1 MKGKGPE
8 KKKERLPDTTAEETI
23 KATMEERSIF
33 AKVDK
38 TKECDQMN
46 ESAVSG
52 VFVRAVEEKGMDG
65 MVDVRDG

>member
-1 MKGKGPE
+1 
-8 KKKERLPDTTAEETI
+8 
-23 KATMEERSIF
+23 MEERSIF

-65 MVDVRDG
+65 MVDVRDGYISVPMSRGTFSQEIALTTLGL